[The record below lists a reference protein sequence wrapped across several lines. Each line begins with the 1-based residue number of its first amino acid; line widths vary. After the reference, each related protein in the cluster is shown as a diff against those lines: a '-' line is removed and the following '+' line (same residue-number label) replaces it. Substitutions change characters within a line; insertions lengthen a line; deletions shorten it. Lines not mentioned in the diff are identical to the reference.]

1 MCSSSIGTTQDVHA
15 GYFRATINNTIDIK
29 NGANSNTAT
38 VCVCVLSAAGRVRVD
53 IRYFMLSL
61 KIVLIAPFKLR
72 RGGETLKRSCQKRAF
87 AVIKPTVRYS
97 MRLINDRIQLN

>member
-1 MCSSSIGTTQDVHA
+1 MHA
-15 GYFRATINNTIDIK
+15 GYFRATINNSIDIK
-29 NGANSNTAT
+29 NGANSNTAR
-38 VCVCVLSAAGRVRVD
+38 VRVVRVD

-87 AVIKPTVRYS
+87 AVIIKPTARYS